1 MQSNFICL
9 LIIISSTFSFLVP
22 FSSEALELTSQL
34 QEDLPILG
42 DLDLRVAHNTTC
54 EPPPVSG
61 YLELIYGFLA
71 QFFQTNA
78 TSDRNLTESQRSDF
92 ELYDFD
98 PVRIPGPPHLNAS
111 DEGSGGQTFETRIR
125 SASST
130 HSVLDLLDPADD
142 PTFKLLPAGGPD
154 IDNVTVK
161 VPVNQTDPRGEGVD
175 PFVGVIEDTS
185 GVFTRFSLWLD
196 HSLEAHPYLT
206 LGLAGAFFLVC
217 YIWLCWLST
226 HYLLSTSTR
235 ASEVENP
242 PPVGG
247 NGGNALPAGGADPQP
262 QPQAAPDH
270 QPPDEVDHMPGPD
283 AGAMPLHN
291 LARSAP
297 SLRILDEAGAGQAL
311 PPPSAISST
320 PSTPS
325 SHTYVSIPSFTPPS
339 SPIGPSRQLGAF
351 NGHRPR
357 SLELTTN
364 YSGPNQFSTS
374 VRCTAV

>member
-1 MQSNFICL
+1 MVIDNNFL
-9 LIIISSTFSFLVP
+9 YFPVL
-22 FSSEALELTSQL
+22 FSSEASDLTSQL
-34 QEDLPILG
+34 QGDLPILG
-42 DLDLRVAHNTTC
+42 DIDLRVAHNSTC
-54 EPPPVSG
+54 EPPPASG
-61 YLELIYGFLA
+61 YLELIYEFLA
-71 QFFQTNA
+71 QFFQPAT
-78 TSDRNLTESQRSDF
+78 TSDRNLTDSQRFDF

-98 PVRIPGPPHLNAS
+98 DPVPIPGPPHLTAS
-111 DEGSGGQTFETRIR
+111 DEGSDGQTFETRLHG
-125 SASST
+125 ASST
-130 HSVLDLLDPADD
+130 QSVIDLPDSAGD
-142 PTFKLLPAGGPD
+142 PTSKLLPAAPD
-154 IDNVTVK
+154 IDNVNVK
-161 VPVNQTDPRGEGVD
+161 VPVNQTDPRGEEVD

-185 GVFTRFSLWLD
+185 SIFTRFSMWLD
-196 HSLEAHPYLT
+196 HPLETHPYLT
-206 LGLAGAFFLVC
+206 LGLVGAFFLVC

-226 HYLLSTSTR
+226 HYLLSISTR

-242 PPVGG
+242 PPGGG
-247 NGGNALPAGGADPQP
+247 NGGNALPADGADPQP
-262 QPQAAPDH
+262 QPQAGPDQH
-270 QPPDEVDHMPGPD
+270 PPDEADHMPGPD

-297 SLRILDEAGAGQAL
+297 SLRILDEVGAGQAL
-311 PPPSAISST
+311 PAPSAISST

-339 SPIGPSRQLGAF
+339 SPIGPLRQLGAL

>member
-1 MQSNFICL
+1 MFIDNHFFYFPVL
-9 LIIISSTFSFLVP
+9 
-22 FSSEALELTSQL
+22 FSSEASELTSQL
-34 QEDLPILG
+34 QGDLPILG
-42 DLDLRVAHNTTC
+42 DIDLRVAHNTTC
-54 EPPPVSG
+54 EPSPASG
-61 YLELIYGFLA
+61 YLELIYEFLA
-71 QFFQTNA
+71 QFFQSTA
-78 TSDRNLTESQRSDF
+78 TSDRNLAESQRSDF

-98 PVRIPGPPHLNAS
+98 PVHIPGPPHLNAS
-111 DEGSGGQTFETRIR
+111 DEGSDGQTFETRIR
-125 SASST
+125 NASST
-130 HSVLDLLDPADD
+130 QSVLDLPDSAGD
-142 PTFKLLPAGGPD
+142 PTSKLLPAGGSD
-154 IDNVTVK
+154 IDNATVK
-161 VPVNQTDPRGEGVD
+161 VPVNQTNPRGEEVD

-185 GVFTRFSLWLD
+185 GVFTRFSMWLA

-206 LGLAGAFFLVC
+206 LGLVGAFFLVC

-242 PPVGG
+242 PPGGG
-247 NGGNALPAGGADPQP
+247 NGGNALPAGGADPHP
-262 QPQAAPDH
+262 QPQAGPDH
-270 QPPDEVDHMPGPD
+270 QPPAEADHMPGPD

-297 SLRILDEAGAGQAL
+297 SLRILDEVGAGQAL
-311 PPPSAISST
+311 PAPSAISST